1 MDRKQLRAARR
12 ADRDGSGPT
21 LDEREPA
28 RFPGAAAKLALFGE
42 VLMAG
47 MLITLVSLPIVTL
60 PIALA
65 AGIRH
70 LRRYVLAEGSPL
82 SEFWLDVRR
91 GLAGGIL
98 VGLGA
103 SALAAILAF
112 DILLARS
119 GALPGGAAI
128 EVIGWAGLAAVGAAV
143 FGLAGLWSP
152 ELGWRGAVRA
162 LPASIGADL
171 LGALY
176 LVAAAVFVGVLTW
189 ALLPLVIPAIGCA
202 ALAVVAI
209 PVRPRR
215 RAAH

>member
-21 LDEREPA
+21 LEEREPA
-28 RFPGAAAKLALFGE
+28 RFPGAAAKFALFGE
-42 VLMAG
+42 VLMTG
-47 MLITLVSLPIVTL
+47 LLITLASLPIVTL
-60 PIALA
+60 PVALA

-82 SEFWLDVRR
+82 SAFWLDVRR
-91 GLAGGIL
+91 GLAGGIP

-103 SALAAILAF
+103 SVMAAILAF
-112 DILLARS
+112 DILVARS
-119 GALPGGAAI
+119 GALPGGVVI
-128 EVIGWAGLAAVGAAV
+128 EGIGWVGLAVVGAAV

-152 ELGWRGAVRA
+152 DLGWRGAVRA
-162 LPASIGADL
+162 LPASIGADPV
-171 LGALY
+171 GAVY

-189 ALLPLVIPAIGCA
+189 ALLPLAIPAIGCA
-202 ALAVVAI
+202 TLAAVAI

-215 RAAH
+215 HAAH